1 MAMNGDPAPD
11 KPASAAIPT
20 SLDAILASI
29 RARVTET
36 VAADGDDDAP
46 APGLAATL
54 PAPADVVLA
63 TQSVP
68 PGAVT
73 VDALLRQMLEPQVKA
88 WLDAHLPEMVERLVR
103 EDIRRITG
111 QP

>member
-1 MAMNGDPAPD
+1 MTGDEPATP
-11 KPASAAIPT
+11 PQPAAIPT

-29 RARVTET
+29 RARVTDT
-36 VAADGDDDAP
+36 VAADPDDAP
-46 APGLAATL
+46 PAEPVATL
-54 PAPADVVLA
+54 PPPADVVLA
-63 TQSVP
+63 
-68 PGAVT
+68 PGAMT

-111 QP
+111 PL

>member
-1 MAMNGDPAPD
+1 MTGDAPPD
-11 KPASAAIPT
+11 TPSPAAIPT
-20 SLDAILASI
+20 SLDAILAAI
-29 RARVTET
+29 RARVTES
-36 VAADGDDDAP
+36 VAADDQDAP
-46 APGLAATL
+46 APDPAAAF

-63 TQSVP
+63 AAP

-103 EDIRRITG
+103 EDIRRLTG

>member
-1 MAMNGDPAPD
+1 MTGDAPPD
-11 KPASAAIPT
+11 KPPTAAIPT

-36 VAADGDDDAP
+36 VAADADDAP
-46 APGLAATL
+46 AADPAAAL

-63 TQSVP
+63 AIP